1 MNTDYITREKGKIG
15 ANSIT
20 GFHIKWIYHL
30 MPVLMLFTYIIIA
43 FTANSDLN
51 IFWPLKNDLNMGYKK
66 SVID

>member
-1 MNTDYITREKGKIG
+1 
-15 ANSIT
+15 
-20 GFHIKWIYHL
+20 